1 MAGNIWRTA
10 DSPQARPPARPYI
23 PKGRN
28 AGPAATVPGLEDMA
42 ETEFR
47 PDETRSRYLPEWVAV
62 PDWWRPIWAI
72 LHDSMDGLVRHDGIM
87 VASAISYS
95 LIFALFPFVIFLVA
109 LGATFGGADLSDY
122 ISREALA
129 VLPAHVIQTLEPELK
144 RIFALAG
151 SASPLTIGLLVT
163 LISITGA
170 VEAIRDGLNRAY
182 GCAEDRHMFRRYFSS
197 LFFVLVGMAFLLT
210 VAALGI
216 VVPVGLE
223 FLHRY
228 FPEMSN
234 EVTLLEIGRQGLL
247 VLVTFAM
254 LLAFHLL
261 LPARRRRLKS
271 VAGGVFLTLIFWW
284 LAGKLF
290 GFYITKFANY
300 SATYAGLAGIIV
312 LMFFL
317 YIQSLIFLYGA
328 EVNRSIA
335 DFRGNSMCRKGA

>member
-1 MAGNIWRTA
+1 MSEMELRPAEGR
-10 DSPQARPPARPYI
+10 SRLLPQWFAPPA
-23 PKGRN
+23 
-28 AGPAATVPGLEDMA
+28 
-42 ETEFR
+42 
-47 PDETRSRYLPEWVAV
+47 
-62 PDWWRPIWAI
+62 WWRPVWAI

-95 LIFALFPFVIFLVA
+95 LIFALFPFAIFLVA
-109 LGATFGGADLSDY
+109 FGAMFGGSDLSDY

-129 VLPAHVIQTLEPELK
+129 ALPEHVIRTLEPELN
-144 RIFALAG
+144 RVFLVAG
-151 SASPLTIGLLVT
+151 RASPLTFGLLVT

-182 GCAEDRHMFRRYFSS
+182 GCAEDRHLVRRYASS
-197 LFFVLVGMAFLLT
+197 LFFVFVGMGFILI

-216 VVPVGLE
+216 VVPIGMN

-228 FPEMSN
+228 FPELRF
-234 EVTLLEIGRQGLL
+234 EVRLLEIGRQALL

-261 LPARRRRLKS
+261 LPARRRRWRN
-271 VAGGVFLTLIFWW
+271 VAGGVLLTLIGWW
-284 LAGKLF
+284 TAGKAF
-290 GFYITKFANY
+290 GFYITRIANY
-300 SATYAGLAGIIV
+300 STTYAGLAGIVV

-317 YIQSLIFLYGA
+317 YIQALIFLYGA

-335 DFRGNSMCRKGA
+335 DFRGKSLCRKGS